1 LLPYPSLS
9 GLEVRALLASAV
21 PNIWRVSR
29 RAEREIWKLGRS
41 GAMESSSDGSDSGML
56 QLKVVK
62 RAFSMKTM
70 PEKELLRESEG
81 GQRN

>member
-1 LLPYPSLS
+1 
-9 GLEVRALLASAV
+9 
-21 PNIWRVSR
+21 
-29 RAEREIWKLGRS
+29 
-41 GAMESSSDGSDSGML
+41 MESSSDGSDSGML